1 MKCFVEIPASED
13 QNNDDDSSE
22 NDVDDD
28 ACGDG
33 RSGGI
38 KLELADGGMGRRT
51 SRRKA
56 FCC

>member
-28 ACGDG
+28 ARGVG

-38 KLELADGGMGRRT
+38 KLELADGGMW
-51 SRRKA
+51 KEDIP
-56 FCC
+56 

>member
-28 ACGDG
+28 AGGDG

-38 KLELADGGMGRRT
+38 KLELADGGMW
-51 SRRKA
+51 KEDIP
-56 FCC
+56 